1 MKKPVKKTS
10 ANLVKKSAFD
20 ASPVS
25 RKEVEAIKAK
35 LRKTDHKREAVKI
48 AQNEL
53 KAERKE
59 LQKKAQL
66 KLSEALYQRSKTKE

>member
-1 MKKPVKKTS
+1 V
-10 ANLVKKSAFD
+10 D
-20 ASPVS
+20 
-25 RKEVEAIKAK
+25 AIKAK

-66 KLSEALYQRSKTKE
+66 KLSEALYQRSKTKK

>member
-10 ANLVKKSAFD
+10 ANLVKKSALD

-25 RKEVEAIKAK
+25 RKKVDAIKAK

-66 KLSEALYQRSKTKE
+66 KLSEALYQRSKTKK

>member
-1 MKKPVKKTS
+1 MKKPVKKT
-10 ANLVKKSAFD
+10 NLVKKAAFD

-25 RKEVEAIKAK
+25 RKEVDAIKAK
-35 LRKTDHKREAVKI
+35 LRKTDHKREALKI

-66 KLSEALYQRSKTKE
+66 KFLEALYQRSKTKK